1 MIKSPVLGTHSYDAP
16 SSHHPRTPFLRRKSR
31 KENGN
36 SRYVVTPTRATTAMR
51 PRSRRL
57 YTQRCTGGPESDDVN
72 DDDADDGR
80 SAVGRRAGPCVSWRG
95 DRYRRHGSSWRR
107 PTSAI
112 RSLRTAGGRE
122 RNLSRRR
129 RSRPVRREDR
139 AGRELQYA
147 PR

>member
-57 YTQRCTGGPESDDVN
+57 YTQRCTGGPESDDVD
-72 DDDADDGR
+72 DDDADDDARR
-80 SAVGRRAGPCVSWRG
+80 SVAELDRAS
-95 DRYRRHGSSWRR
+95 
-107 PTSAI
+107 
-112 RSLRTAGGRE
+112 AGGAIATGVTVR
-122 RNLSRRR
+122 RGVARRR
-129 RSRPVRREDR
+129 RL
-139 AGRELQYA
+139 GRCA
-147 PR
+147 PRVAARGICLDGDAAGE